1 MRFIIGALAV
11 IGLVALFT
19 GEAISVGG
27 VAAGFLWLLIPLF
40 FFKFMLFGMFFG
52 GRRMARGDW
61 QGGPPW
67 MRDRE
72 GGDWRPQ
79 REQEREERPDRTTD
93 FEEWHRMAH
102 AREEVDSWVEG
113 TPDTPEESDTPQ

>member
-27 VAAGFLWLLIPLF
+27 VAIGFLWLLVPLF
-40 FFKFMLFGMFFG
+40 VFKFMLFGMFFG
-52 GRRMARGDW
+52 RFARRMGRNTDW
-61 QGGPPW
+61 QGGAPW
-67 MRDRE
+67 TRDRSE
-72 GGDWRPQ
+72 WRPS
-79 REQEREERPDRTTD
+79 RDAGDRSDRSTD

-102 AREEVDSWVEG
+102 ARQEVDSWVDD
-113 TPDTPEESDTPQ
+113 TPDEDGADTAQ

>member
-11 IGLVALFT
+11 IGLVALVS
-19 GEAISVGG
+19 GEAIAVGG
-27 VAAGFLWLLIPLF
+27 VATGFLWLLVPLF

-67 MRDRE
+67 MRDRDRR
-72 GGDWRPQ
+72 DWRP
-79 REQEREERPDRTTD
+79 ERGDHTEDRPDRTAD

-102 AREEVDSWVEG
+102 AREEVDSWVDGSPDPLEDTG
-113 TPDTPEESDTPQ
+113 TAQ